1 MAFAGLDRELEQ
13 ARADYLELRGYLRDD
28 AELNALDGV
37 YNAVKSPRRL
47 LVERGL
53 PLEQR
58 CESLSDMI
66 AGLHRVVDLLSTLRR
81 HLQKRIAFNAA
92 TVDLAIETLR
102 RDPAFLYLNHF
113 TNATKHTRY
122 IKRGEKDGMLYIG
135 EFSYKDRDLVVHE
148 DRRKSEDI
156 IGYAQKVICLT
167 SKVMTSMSKAVASV
181 ETFDSKFS
189 QVCATPSP
197 EPDVDLSD
205 EDPH

>member
-1 MAFAGLDRELEQ
+1 MVFAGLDKEIEQ
-13 ARADYLELRGYLRDD
+13 ARADYLKLRGYLRDE

-47 LVERGL
+47 LVERGFSL
-53 PLEQR
+53 DQR

-81 HLQKRIAFNAA
+81 QVQKRIAFNTA

-102 RDPAFLYLNHF
+102 RDTAFLYLNRF

-135 EFSYKDRDLVVHE
+135 EISYKDRDLLVHE
-148 DRRKSEDI
+148 DRRTSEDI
-156 IGYAQKVICLT
+156 IVYAQKVICLT
-167 SKVMTSMSKAVASV
+167 SEVMTSMSKAVASV
-181 ETFDSKFS
+181 EAFDSNFS

-197 EPDVDLSD
+197 EPEVDLSD

>member
-1 MAFAGLDRELEQ
+1 MVFAGLDKEIEQ
-13 ARADYLELRGYLRDD
+13 ARADYLKLRGYLRDE

-47 LVERGL
+47 LVELGFSL
-53 PLEQR
+53 DQR

-81 HLQKRIAFNAA
+81 QVQKRIAFNTA

-102 RDPAFLYLNHF
+102 RDTAFLYLNRF

-135 EFSYKDRDLVVHE
+135 EISYKDRDLLVHE
-148 DRRKSEDI
+148 DRRTSEDI
-156 IGYAQKVICLT
+156 IVYAQKVICLT
-167 SKVMTSMSKAVASV
+167 SEVMTSMSKAVASV
-181 ETFDSKFS
+181 EAFDSNFS

-197 EPDVDLSD
+197 EPEVDLSD